1 MWDPNI
7 NPLADVYPAVYVTVS
22 NDNLEIAELLIQ
34 YGARVNRK
42 GALGAAAK
50 WKRYGVMEFLF

>member
-1 MWDPNI
+1 
-7 NPLADVYPAVYVTVS
+7 VTVS